1 MITKEH
7 LQKILSDTESY
18 HIEKTVATDNMDK
31 FSQAICAFSND
42 VADSKK
48 KGYLIIG
55 VRDNG
60 ELAGL
65 QVDDKLLLKIS
76 NIRTDGNILPQPVMT
91 VEKFSFT
98 QGDVLVVEVTPS
110 QVPPVRYRGRIWVRV
125 GPRKSIATEAEEKLL
140 TERRLSNIRTFD
152 AMPCLGTTLEDLD
165 ITLFKKEY
173 LSKAVAEDILQEDKR
188 TIEEQMASLGLYD
201 LRYQCPTNAAIVL
214 FGNNP
219 ERFLHGAYIQY
230 VRFKGLDRAG
240 DIINE
245 HKFSGNLCKV
255 LPRIDVFVET
265 SIAQKRP
272 IPISVLRE
280 KTVSKYPYWA
290 TRELLMNAIMHRDYE
305 SNAPVAFY
313 EYDDRIEIQNAGGLY
328 GKVSANNFPN
338 VSDYRNPF
346 IAEAMKVLGY
356 VNRFSRGVYRVQ
368 KELEENGNGK
378 ASFDFSLITA
388 FRVVEPISTTYFE
401 EGFGEE
407 SDNELGESTDKTPI
421 KSEELPNKLPNKSEG
436 LPNKTPNKSEETPNK
451 SEELPN
457 KTPIKSEELPNK
469 IEKIP
474 NKSTNKT
481 PNKKEESTNKSE
493 ETPNKFEELPNKLEG
508 LPNKSGGT
516 TQETTQERILV
527 AIQAKPEVT
536 QKELAQTIGI
546 TLDGIKYHIKNMTK
560 LGIIKHEGSTKSGK
574 WIIINN

>member
-48 KGYLIIG
+48 KGYLLIG

-65 QVDDKLLLKIS
+65 QVDDKLLLQIS

-91 VEKFSFT
+91 VEKFSFA

-173 LSKAVAEDILQEDKR
+173 LFKAVAEDILQEDKR

-407 SDNELGESTDKTPI
+407 ESDNKLGESTNKTPI
-421 KSEELPNKLPNKSEG
+421 KSEELPNKLPNKSG
-436 LPNKTPNKSEETPNK
+436 
-451 SEELPN
+451 
-457 KTPIKSEELPNK
+457 ELPNK
-469 IEKIP
+469 IEKTP
-474 NKSTNKT
+474 NKSTDKKEGSTNKSTNKSG
-481 PNKKEESTNKSE
+481 EI
-493 ETPNKFEELPNKLEG
+493 PNKFEQLPNKSEG
-508 LPNKSGGT
+508 LPNKSRG
-516 TQETTQERILV
+516 TTQERILV

>member
-48 KGYLIIG
+48 KGYLLIG

-65 QVDDKLLLKIS
+65 QVDDKLLLQIS

-91 VEKFSFT
+91 VEKFSFA

-407 SDNELGESTDKTPI
+407 ESDNKLGESTDKTP
-421 KSEELPNKLPNKSEG
+421 NKLPNKLEG

-457 KTPIKSEELPNK
+457 KTP
-469 IEKIP
+469 
-474 NKSTNKT
+474 
-481 PNKKEESTNKSE
+481 NKKEESTNKSG
-493 ETPNKFEELPNKLEG
+493 ETPNKFEELPNKSEG
-508 LPNKSGGT
+508 LPNKSVGT

>member
-48 KGYLIIG
+48 KGYLLIG

-65 QVDDKLLLKIS
+65 QVDDKLLLQIS

-91 VEKFSFT
+91 VEKFSFA

-173 LSKAVAEDILQEDKR
+173 LFKAVAEDILQEDKR

-407 SDNELGESTDKTPI
+407 ESDNKLGESTNKTPI
-421 KSEELPNKLPNKSEG
+421 KSEELPNKLPNKSG
-436 LPNKTPNKSEETPNK
+436 
-451 SEELPN
+451 
-457 KTPIKSEELPNK
+457 ELPNK
-469 IEKIP
+469 IEKTPNKSGELPNKIEKTP
-474 NKSTNKT
+474 NKSTHKKEGSTNKSTNKSG
-481 PNKKEESTNKSE
+481 EI
-493 ETPNKFEELPNKLEG
+493 PNKFEQLPNKSEG
-508 LPNKSGGT
+508 LPNKSRG
-516 TQETTQERILV
+516 TTQERILV

-574 WIIINN
+574 WIINNN

>member
-65 QVDDKLLLKIS
+65 QVDDKLLLQIS

-91 VEKFSFT
+91 VEKFSFA

-407 SDNELGESTDKTPI
+407 ESDNKSGESTDKTPI
-421 KSEELPNKLPNKSEG
+421 KSEELPNKLPNKSGE
-436 LPNKTPNKSEETPNK
+436 LPNKTPNKSEE
-451 SEELPN
+451 
-457 KTPIKSEELPNK
+457 LPNK
-469 IEKIP
+469 IEKTP
-474 NKSTNKT
+474 NKSTD
-481 PNKKEESTNKSE
+481 KKEESINKSGE
-493 ETPNKFEELPNKLEG
+493 IHNKFEELPNKLR
-508 LPNKSGGT
+508 GT

>member
-48 KGYLIIG
+48 KGYLLIG

-65 QVDDKLLLKIS
+65 QVDDKLLLQIS

-91 VEKFSFT
+91 VEKFSFA

-173 LSKAVAEDILQEDKR
+173 LFKAVAEDILQEDKR

-219 ERFLHGAYIQY
+219 ECFLHGAYIQY

-407 SDNELGESTDKTPI
+407 SDNKSGESTNKLGESTDKTPI

-436 LPNKTPNKSEETPNK
+436 LPNKIEKTPNKST
-451 SEELPN
+451 
-457 KTPIKSEELPNK
+457 
-469 IEKIP
+469 
-474 NKSTNKT
+474 
-481 PNKKEESTNKSE
+481 NKKEESTNKSTDKKE
-493 ETPNKFEELPNKLEG
+493 ESTNKIEEE
-508 LPNKSGGT
+508 
-516 TQETTQERILV
+516 ILKV
-527 AIQAKPEVT
+527 IIDNPFYNR
-536 QKELAQTIGI
+536 KELSEIFGRTEEGIGYY
-546 TLDGIKYHIKNMTK
+546 LKKLTK
-560 LGIIKHEGSTKSGK
+560 AGIIKREGAKKNGK
-574 WIIINN
+574 WVVIDREELEG

>member
-65 QVDDKLLLKIS
+65 QVDDKLLLQIS

-407 SDNELGESTDKTPI
+407 ESDNKSGESTDKTPI
-421 KSEELPNKLPNKSEG
+421 KSEELPNKLPNKSG
-436 LPNKTPNKSEETPNK
+436 
-451 SEELPN
+451 
-457 KTPIKSEELPNK
+457 ELPNK
-469 IEKIP
+469 IEKTP
-474 NKSTNKT
+474 NKSTDKKEGSTNKSTNKSGEI
-481 PNKKEESTNKSE
+481 PNKS
-493 ETPNKFEELPNKLEG
+493 EG
-508 LPNKSGGT
+508 LPNKLRGT

>member
-48 KGYLIIG
+48 KGYLLIG

-65 QVDDKLLLKIS
+65 QVDDKLLLQIS

-91 VEKFSFT
+91 VEKFSFA

-173 LSKAVAEDILQEDKR
+173 LFKAVAEDILQEDKR

-313 EYDDRIEIQNAGGLY
+313 EYDDHIEIQNAGGLY

-407 SDNELGESTDKTPI
+407 ESDNKLGESTNKTPI
-421 KSEELPNKLPNKSEG
+421 KSEELPNKLPNKSG
-436 LPNKTPNKSEETPNK
+436 
-451 SEELPN
+451 
-457 KTPIKSEELPNK
+457 ELPNK
-469 IEKIP
+469 IEKTP
-474 NKSTNKT
+474 NKSTHKKEGSTNKSTNKSG
-481 PNKKEESTNKSE
+481 EI
-493 ETPNKFEELPNKLEG
+493 PNKFEQLPNKSEG
-508 LPNKSGGT
+508 LPNKSG
-516 TQETTQERILV
+516 ETTQERILV

>member
-48 KGYLIIG
+48 KGYLLIG

-65 QVDDKLLLKIS
+65 QVDDKLLLQIS

-91 VEKFSFT
+91 VEKFSFA

-173 LSKAVAEDILQEDKR
+173 LFKAVAEDILQEDKR

-407 SDNELGESTDKTPI
+407 ESDNKLGESTNKTPI
-421 KSEELPNKLPNKSEG
+421 KSEELPNKLPNKSG
-436 LPNKTPNKSEETPNK
+436 
-451 SEELPN
+451 
-457 KTPIKSEELPNK
+457 ELPNK
-469 IEKIP
+469 IEKTP
-474 NKSTNKT
+474 NKSTHKKEGSTNKSTNKSG
-481 PNKKEESTNKSE
+481 EI
-493 ETPNKFEELPNKLEG
+493 PNKFEQLPNKSEG
-508 LPNKSGGT
+508 LPNKSGG
-516 TQETTQERILV
+516 TTQERILV

>member
-48 KGYLIIG
+48 KGYLLIG

-65 QVDDKLLLKIS
+65 QVDDKLLLQIS

-91 VEKFSFT
+91 VEKFSFA
-98 QGDVLVVEVTPS
+98 QGDILVVEVTPS

-173 LSKAVAEDILQEDKR
+173 LFKAVAEDILQEDKR

-407 SDNELGESTDKTPI
+407 ESDNKLGESTNKTPI
-421 KSEELPNKLPNKSEG
+421 KSEELPNKLPNKSG
-436 LPNKTPNKSEETPNK
+436 
-451 SEELPN
+451 
-457 KTPIKSEELPNK
+457 ELPNK
-469 IEKIP
+469 IEKTP
-474 NKSTNKT
+474 NKSTDKKEGSTNKSTNKSG
-481 PNKKEESTNKSE
+481 EI
-493 ETPNKFEELPNKLEG
+493 PNKFEQLPNKPEG
-508 LPNKSGGT
+508 LPNKSG
-516 TQETTQERILV
+516 ETTQERILV

-574 WIIINN
+574 WIINNN

>member
-65 QVDDKLLLKIS
+65 QVDDKLLLQIS

-91 VEKFSFT
+91 VEKFSFA

-255 LPRIDVFVET
+255 LPKIDVFVET

-378 ASFDFSLITA
+378 AYFDFSLITA

-407 SDNELGESTDKTPI
+407 ESDNKSGESTDKTPI
-421 KSEELPNKLPNKSEG
+421 KSEELPNKLPNKSGE
-436 LPNKTPNKSEETPNK
+436 LPNKTPNKSEE
-451 SEELPN
+451 
-457 KTPIKSEELPNK
+457 LPNK
-469 IEKIP
+469 IEKTPNKSTDKKEGSTNKSGEIP
-474 NKSTNKT
+474 NKS
-481 PNKKEESTNKSE
+481 
-493 ETPNKFEELPNKLEG
+493 EG
-508 LPNKSGGT
+508 LPNKLRGT

>member
-1 MITKEH
+1 MAERIGDNPKGVGVKQKQKQAMITKEH

-48 KGYLIIG
+48 KGYLLIG

-65 QVDDKLLLKIS
+65 QVDDKLLLQIS

-91 VEKFSFT
+91 VEKFSFA
-98 QGDVLVVEVTPS
+98 QGDILVVEVTPS

-173 LSKAVAEDILQEDKR
+173 LFKAVAEDILQEDKR

-313 EYDDRIEIQNAGGLY
+313 EYDDHIEIQNAGGLY

-407 SDNELGESTDKTPI
+407 ESDNKLGESTNKTPI
-421 KSEELPNKLPNKSEG
+421 KSEELPNKLPNKSG
-436 LPNKTPNKSEETPNK
+436 
-451 SEELPN
+451 
-457 KTPIKSEELPNK
+457 ELPNK
-469 IEKIP
+469 IEKTP
-474 NKSTNKT
+474 NKSTDKKEGSTNKSTNKSG
-481 PNKKEESTNKSE
+481 EI
-493 ETPNKFEELPNKLEG
+493 PNKFEQ
-508 LPNKSGGT
+508 LPNKSERLPNKSRG
-516 TQETTQERILV
+516 TTQERILV

-574 WIIINN
+574 WIINNN